1 MHRFALL
8 VFLSFA
14 SIAWGAEETG
24 KVIELFRLYPR
35 DVVRIS
41 VQGEPDVGVE
51 RQIDGRGEVNVPLLG
66 AIRIGGLTIADAQT
80 AIADRYVKDEIFIH
94 PEVVLTVTTYAAKEV
109 TILGQIGRQGKVPLP
124 AEMTTMPI
132 VEAIAAA
139 GGLTRIAKG
148 DAVRVTRRDDQGNEQ
163 TVTVNVDKMVEG
175 RGADRET
182 FLLQPGDVVF
192 VPERVF

>member
-66 AIRIGGLTIADAQT
+66 AVKIGGLTIGDAQT